1 MNSVAESVLKSWTL
15 DPALAFLLALTGLIY
30 GRGWLKLRRQ
40 MPGRYS
46 AARPLAFFSG
56 LASIFL
62 AVSSPL
68 DTFANLLLTAH
79 MIQHLLLMM
88 AAPPLLLLG
97 DPFLPLLRGLPASV
111 SKHGLGPF
119 LAWKALSTF
128 GRRLTHPSVCWI
140 AFVSATVAWHLPPM
154 YELALRSQ
162 TLHALEHICFL

>member
-1 MNSVAESVLKSWTL
+1 MNSMAESVLKSWTL
-15 DPALAFLLALTGLIY
+15 DPALLCLLALTGLIY

-40 MPGRYS
+40 MPQQFS
-46 AARPLAFFSG
+46 AARPLAFFAG

-62 AVSSPL
+62 AVASPL
-68 DTFANLLLTAH
+68 DAFANLLLTAH

-97 DPFLPLLRGLPASV
+97 NPFLPLLRGLPTVV

-119 LAWKALSTF
+119 LAWKSLASV
-128 GRRLTHPSVCWI
+128 GRRLTHPAVCWL
-140 AFVSATVAWHLPPM
+140 AFVSVTTAWHLPPM

-162 TLHALEHICFL
+162 ALHAVE